1 MGNIFPAKPE
11 NNTEQ
16 DNTQTKLDQYVPLY
30 ILKKNLMEELNIDDE
45 HFFKVFVTYRFKNS
59 NRNTDEIAYNIKQL
73 RRKEIGQFYDFSND
87 PELKAKID
95 LAIQGETQINDKKK
109 STNKEGES
117 TPPKGRAL
125 DTSHFNSKGVS
136 KEGMDIIFVGPI
148 DGKCPLPPNFPIA
161 DLNLLDNQEQNILVA
176 TWIGDSRYP

>member
-1 MGNIFPAKPE
+1 MARAAAK
-11 NNTEQ
+11 
-16 DNTQTKLDQYVPLY
+16 
-30 ILKKNLMEELNIDDE
+30 
-45 HFFKVFVTYRFKNS
+45 
-59 NRNTDEIAYNIKQL
+59 
-73 RRKEIGQFYDFSND
+73 
-87 PELKAKID
+87 KAKID

-176 TWIGDSRYP
+176 TWIGDSRYPQKPLEDKFLFYNNETILNKLNVFEHFSKKNRNLLWDHNIEYLCKKGQINA